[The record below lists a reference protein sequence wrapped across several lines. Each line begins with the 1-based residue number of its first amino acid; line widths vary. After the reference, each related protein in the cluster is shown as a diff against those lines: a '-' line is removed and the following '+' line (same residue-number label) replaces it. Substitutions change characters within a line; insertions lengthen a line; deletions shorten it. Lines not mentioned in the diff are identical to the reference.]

1 MLIKVAVNAR
11 CAEESVR
18 AVDPTVT
25 GSAPDV
31 ASKLVLVSSQH
42 PIIPEVR
49 AVVALPLFRAWF
61 DSSAAST
68 ERFNS
73 LVLRAIW
80 CAIWLVLPYNLIADW
95 VPVTA
100 TALDMIWQT
109 LLFRVVSEAA
119 AALIASP
126 SRSVVVLVALN
137 SSVIHSNTVLETFLV
152 PTLLTN
158 GVSFGLMFV

>member
-18 AVDPTVT
+18 AVEPTVT

-31 ASKLVLVSSQH
+31 VSKLVLVFNQH

-73 LVLRAIW
+73 LVRRAI
-80 CAIWLVLPYNLIADW
+80 
-95 VPVTA
+95 
-100 TALDMIWQT
+100 
-109 LLFRVVSEAA
+109 
-119 AALIASP
+119 
-126 SRSVVVLVALN
+126 
-137 SSVIHSNTVLETFLV
+137 
-152 PTLLTN
+152 
-158 GVSFGLMFV
+158 